1 MATPPFPY
9 LPFPFLSFLF
19 SPPLSTLPSPPRRA
33 AYLNP
38 RGFGEGRKFP
48 QQEPQTRN
56 KLLNVLT
63 NTTNF
68 GETIPLT
75 PHSNYWGEAS
85 PGIAAHVCKQE
96 LLLEIAYPKYQHKML
111 FTRCG
116 WQYHQSLCIL
126 SKNPTTRCNLQK
138 ILLCTLCRKTWYFR
152 PRMDT
157 EHYSLWGPP
166 TRSLPLDL
174 AGGLPSQDPLP
185 RPLNVRHKSPPL
197 WQILSDFNNSFTVA
211 TQCTLKSTTTPQ
223 IC

>member
-1 MATPPFPY
+1 MC
-9 LPFPFLSFLF
+9 
-19 SPPLSTLPSPPRRA
+19 
-33 AYLNP
+33 
-38 RGFGEGRKFP
+38 
-48 QQEPQTRN
+48 
-56 KLLNVLT
+56 V
-63 NTTNF
+63 
-68 GETIPLT
+68 
-75 PHSNYWGEAS
+75 
-85 PGIAAHVCKQE
+85 
-96 LLLEIAYPKYQHKML
+96 
-111 FTRCG
+111 
-116 WQYHQSLCIL
+116 
-126 SKNPTTRCNLQK
+126 SKNYYLKLHIQSTNIKCFSRVAFDNIIRAFVFCPKILLHAAIYKK
-138 ILLCTLCRKTWYFR
+138 ILLCTLCRKTWYSR